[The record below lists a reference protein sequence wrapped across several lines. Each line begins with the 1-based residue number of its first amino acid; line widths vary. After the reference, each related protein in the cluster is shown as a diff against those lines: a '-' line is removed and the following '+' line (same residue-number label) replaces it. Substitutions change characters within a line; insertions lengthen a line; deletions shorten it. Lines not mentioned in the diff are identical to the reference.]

1 MPYGKYIRKYWKG
14 FSLAIFFLMLEAAAD
29 LMMPTLLAMII
40 DRGVANRDM
49 DEVLRLG
56 GIMLIITAVGAIAAS
71 MRNVLAVLVS
81 QRFGT
86 ELRSDLFRK
95 IQSLSFQE
103 MNRFERASL
112 ITRMTNDITIVQN
125 FVGGLMRIFV
135 KAPMLG
141 IGALILAIRLNAG
154 LAVVLGL
161 VVPIVAVLVIISM
174 RIGFKRYMKVQQSL
188 DRINSAVREYLGGV
202 RVVKAFNRFTHEVER
217 FQKTNE
223 EQRHVSVQAML
234 TMAIFN
240 PLIMLTVNL
249 AVVAI
254 LWVGGSWINNG
265 NSSTQ
270 VGELVAFINY
280 MTQILFALMMVS
292 MVFNMF
298 VRARAGTSRINEV
311 FARTSGMGDQLGGGE
326 QLGKEASGRIDFE
339 QVDFSYPDTTG
350 LPVLRGVSFTCLP
363 GQTVSIIG
371 STGSGKS
378 TLAQLIPRFYDASS
392 GRVRMDGIDVS
403 RIDPATLREQIA
415 IVPQKTM
422 LFSGSILDNIRW
434 GREDATQAEVEEA
447 ARLAQAHDFI
457 AALPEGYESRLG
469 QRGVN
474 LSGGQKQRIAI
485 ARALIRKPRILI
497 LDDCTSALD
506 TTTES
511 RIKEGLREY
520 AQGMTCLMIAQRI
533 TSVMDADQIVVLDV
547 GEVVGTGTHKTLLRD
562 CEVYQEIYKSQIGK
576 ELDAYVQGISNG

>member
-14 FSLAIFFLMLEAAAD
+14 FTLAVFFLMEAAAD

-56 GIMLIITAVGAIAAS
+56 GIMLLITAGGAVAAS
-71 MRNVLAVLVS
+71 MRNILAVIVS

-154 LAVVLGL
+154 LAVVLGV

-174 RIGFKRYMKVQQSL
+174 KIGFKRFMKVQQSL

-202 RVVKAFNRFTHEVER
+202 RVVKAFNRYTHEVER
-217 FQKTNE
+217 FHETNE

-234 TMAIFN
+234 TMAVFN

-254 LWVGGSWINNG
+254 LWIGGTWVNSG
-265 NSSTQ
+265 SSSTQ

-298 VRARAGTSRINEV
+298 VRARAGTARINEV
-311 FARTSGMGDQLGGGE
+311 FAGGNHADREPGRDLPDL
-326 QLGKEASGRIDFE
+326 QRLSGRIDFE
-339 QVDFSYPDTTG
+339 QVAFAYPDTSG
-350 LPVLRGVSFTCLP
+350 LPVLRGVTFTALP
-363 GQTVSIIG
+363 GQTISLIG

-378 TLAQLIPRFYDASS
+378 TLAQLVPRFYDTGS
-392 GRVRMDGIDVS
+392 GTVRVDGIDVT
-403 RIDPATLREQIA
+403 RIDPGALREQIA

-434 GREDATQAEVEEA
+434 GREEATLAEVEAA

-457 AALPEGYESRLG
+457 SALPEGYESRLG

-511 RIKEGLREY
+511 RIKEGLRQY
-520 AQGMTCLMIAQRI
+520 ARDMTCLMIAQRI
-533 TSVMDADQIVVLDV
+533 TSVMDADLIVVLDV
-547 GEVVGTGTHKTLLRD
+547 GEVVGAGTHESLMAE
-562 CEVYQEIYKSQIGK
+562 CAVYQEIYQSQIGK
-576 ELDAYVQGISNG
+576 ELEAHVQGVTNG